1 MATADRF
8 TIDIIQNSLQAICE
22 EMFAVMQKTAMSAI
36 IYEVLDMGT
45 AIVDA
50 DGNLACAGAGIPL
63 FIAGL
68 DKCVCFIKEKCA
80 QEGIEIKEGDIFV
93 TNDPYYGGIT
103 HLNDVI
109 FSMPVFVDG
118 EIVAWTSDI
127 AHWNDVGGMV
137 PGSMATTATE
147 IFQEGLR
154 LPAVKIVEAGQPN
167 LSLIQTIGVNS
178 RMPDYQ
184 QGDMWAGISA
194 VRIGAR
200 RIQEVVRKYSAP
212 VFRDALR
219 DFLDYGEQVTLKALK
234 SLPKGTFHHI
244 EEQDSG
250 LKYSCTITI
259 TDEKFIV
266 DLSDNPHDPGP
277 NNLSREAALLSAQLL
292 VKTISDDSPVCNGGN
307 FRPIEFI
314 TKKNTVFDA
323 APPSPQGYY
332 YETVVQLYDLLWR
345 CLAKHMPTL
354 LPAGHYGSM
363 CATVVGGTHPD
374 TGRGYTIVE
383 PQLGGWGGYK
393 GGDGSSAVFTCF
405 HGLTYNCPVEI
416 NEARNGIVV
425 DSVMLNDDAGGEGE
439 FRGGRGAKITYR
451 LRAENAFLNFCFR
464 RSKFAPWPLEGGM
477 PGTPNYVE
485 IVSEDGNV
493 ERLSTAS
500 GRSINKGERIRLVTG
515 NGGGYGDPSR
525 RPREKILDD
534 IRNGYITIER
544 AHEVYGFAS
553 EESAR
558 KEIAAPALEAE
569 RTSK

>member
-1 MATADRF
+1 MAAADRF
-8 TIDIIQNSLQAICE
+8 TIDIIQNSLQAICD

-45 AIVDA
+45 AIVDEH
-50 DGNLACAGAGIPL
+50 GNLACAGAGIPL

-80 QEGIEIKEGDIFV
+80 QEGIEINEGDIFV
-93 TNDPYYGGIT
+93 TNDPYYGGVT

-118 EIVAWTSDI
+118 EIVAWACDI

-137 PGSMATTATE
+137 PGSMATAATE

-154 LPAVKIVEAGQPN
+154 LPAVKIVEGGRPN

-194 VRIGAR
+194 ARIGSR
-200 RIQEVVRKYSAP
+200 RIAEVVRKYSVA
-212 VFRDALR
+212 VFREAVG

-234 SLPKGTFHHI
+234 RLPKGTFHHA

-259 TDEKFIV
+259 TDDKFIV
-266 DLSDNPHDPGP
+266 DLSDNPFDPGP
-277 NNLSREAALLSAQLL
+277 GNLSREASLLSAQLL

-314 TKKNTVFDA
+314 TKKGTVFDA

-363 CATVVGGTHPD
+363 CATVVGGIHPD
-374 TGRGYTIVE
+374 TGRVYTIVE

-393 GGDGSSAVFTCF
+393 GGDGASAIFTCF
-405 HGLTYNCPVEI
+405 HGLTYNCPAEI
-416 NEARNGIVV
+416 NEARNGIFVE
-425 DSVMLNDDAGGEGE
+425 SIMLNDDPG
-439 FRGGRGAKITYR
+439 GGRGAKITYR
-451 LRAENAFLNFCFR
+451 LRAHDAFLTFCFR
-464 RSKFAPWPLEGGM
+464 RSKFAPWSLEGGLQ
-477 PGTPNYVE
+477 GTPNYVE
-485 IVSEDGNV
+485 VIAEDGTS
-493 ERLSTAS
+493 EALSIAS
-500 GRSINKGERIRLVTG
+500 AKRIHHGDRIRLVTG
-515 NGGGYGDPSR
+515 NGGGYGHPSK
-525 RPREKILDD
+525 RPREKVLEDL
-534 IRNGYITIER
+534 RNGYLTLKR
-544 AHEVYGFAS
+544 AREVYGFAEGS
-553 EESAR
+553 SASR
-558 KEIAAPALEAE
+558 SDS
-569 RTSK
+569 TSQTEHLAK

>member
-45 AIVDA
+45 AIVDEH
-50 DGNLACAGAGIPL
+50 GNLACAGAGIPL

-80 QEGIEIKEGDIFV
+80 KEGIEVREGDIFV
-93 TNDPYYGGIT
+93 TNDPYYGGVT

-118 EIVAWTSDI
+118 EIVAWTCDI

-137 PGSMATTATE
+137 PGSMATSATE

-154 LPAVKIVEAGQPN
+154 LPAVKIIEAGHPN

-184 QGDMWAGISA
+184 EGDMWAGISA
-194 VRIGAR
+194 VRIGGR

-212 VFRDALR
+212 VFREALR

-234 SLPKGTFHHI
+234 RLPKGIYRHT

-250 LKYSCTITI
+250 LRYSCSITI
-259 TDEKFIV
+259 TDDRFIV
-266 DLSDNPHDPGP
+266 DLSDNPPDPGP

-292 VKTISDDSPVCNGGN
+292 VKTISDGSPVCNGGN

-314 TKKNTVFDA
+314 TKKGTVFDA
-323 APPSPQGYY
+323 APPAPQGYY

-345 CLAKHMPTL
+345 CLAKHMPAL
-354 LPAGHYGSM
+354 LPAGHYASM
-363 CATVVGGTHPD
+363 CATVVGGIHPD

-393 GGDGSSAVFTCF
+393 GGDGASAIFTCF
-405 HGLTYNCPVEI
+405 HGLTYNCPAEI
-416 NEARNGIVV
+416 NEARNGIFVE
-425 DSVMLNDDAGGEGE
+425 SIMLNDDPGGEGE
-439 FRGGRGAKITYR
+439 FRGGRGVKITYR
-451 LRAENAFLNFCFR
+451 LRAQNAFLTFCFR
-464 RSKFAPWPLEGGM
+464 RSKFAPWSLEGGL
-477 PGTPNYVE
+477 PGTTNYVE
-485 IVSEDGNV
+485 IVGEDGKI

-500 GRSINKGERIRLVTG
+500 GRPIKKGDRIRLVTG
-515 NGGGYGDPSR
+515 NGGGYGHPTR
-525 RPREKILDD
+525 RPKEKVLED
-534 IRNGYITIER
+534 IKNGYVTLER
-544 AHEVYGFAS
+544 AREVYGFA
-553 EESAR
+553 EE
-558 KEIAAPALEAE
+558 EAMVKQE
-569 RTSK
+569 SPPQTEHVYK

>member
-22 EMFAVMQKTAMSAI
+22 EMFAAMQKTAMSAI

-45 AIVDA
+45 AIVDEH
-50 DGNLACAGAGIPL
+50 GNLACAGIPL

-68 DKCVCFIKEKCA
+68 DKCVCFIKEKCVK
-80 QEGIEIKEGDIFV
+80 EGIEIKEGDIFV
-93 TNDPYYGGIT
+93 TNDPYYGGVT

-137 PGSMATTATE
+137 PGSMATYATE

-154 LPAVKIVEAGQPN
+154 LPAVKIIEAGQPN

-184 QGDMWAGISA
+184 EGDMWAGISA
-194 VRIGAR
+194 VRIGGR

-212 VFRDALR
+212 VFREALR

-234 SLPKGTFHHI
+234 RLPKGIYRHT

-250 LKYSCTITI
+250 LRYSCSITI
-259 TDEKFIV
+259 TDNRFIV
-266 DLSDNPHDPGP
+266 DLSDNPPDPGP

-292 VKTISDDSPVCNGGN
+292 VKTISDGSPVCNGGN

-314 TKKNTVFDA
+314 TKKGTVFDA
-323 APPSPQGYY
+323 APPAPQGYY

-345 CLAKHMPTL
+345 CLAKHMPAL
-354 LPAGHYGSM
+354 LPAGHYASM
-363 CATVVGGTHPD
+363 CATVVGGIHPD

-393 GGDGSSAVFTCF
+393 GGDGASAVFTCF
-405 HGLTYNCPVEI
+405 HGLTYNCP
-416 NEARNGIVV
+416 
-425 DSVMLNDDAGGEGE
+425 AGV
-439 FRGGRGAKITYR
+439 KITYR
-451 LRAENAFLNFCFR
+451 LRAQNAFLTFCFR
-464 RSKFAPWPLEGGM
+464 RSKFAPWSLEGGL
-477 PGTPNYVE
+477 PGTTNYVE
-485 IVSEDGNV
+485 IVGEDGKI

-500 GRSINKGERIRLVTG
+500 GRPIKKGDRIRLVTG
-515 NGGGYGDPSR
+515 NGGGYGHPSR
-525 RPREKILDD
+525 RPKEKVLED
-534 IRNGYITIER
+534 IKNGYVTLER
-544 AHEVYGFAS
+544 AREVYGFT
-553 EESAR
+553 EEEAIAR
-558 KEIAAPALEAE
+558 QESPPQTEHVYK
-569 RTSK
+569 

>member
-22 EMFAVMQKTAMSAI
+22 EMFAAMQKTAMSAI

-45 AIVDA
+45 AIVDEH
-50 DGNLACAGAGIPL
+50 GNLACAGAGIPL

-80 QEGIEIKEGDIFV
+80 NESIQIKEGDIFV

-118 EIVAWTSDI
+118 EIVAWTCDI
-127 AHWNDVGGMV
+127 AHWNDIGGMV
-137 PGSMATTATE
+137 PGSMATSATE

-154 LPAVKIVEAGQPN
+154 LPAVKIIEAGHPN
-167 LSLIQTIGVNS
+167 LSLLQTISVNS

-184 QGDMWAGISA
+184 EGDMWAGISA
-194 VRIGAR
+194 VRIGGR

-212 VFRDALR
+212 VFREALR

-234 SLPKGTFHHI
+234 RLPKGIYRHT

-250 LKYSCTITI
+250 LRYSCSITI
-259 TDEKFIV
+259 TDDKFIV
-266 DLSDNPHDPGP
+266 DLSDNPPDPGP

-292 VKTISDDSPVCNGGN
+292 VKTISDGSPVCNGGN

-314 TKKNTVFDA
+314 TRKGTVFDA
-323 APPSPQGYY
+323 APPAPQGYY

-345 CLAKHMPTL
+345 CLAKHMPAL
-354 LPAGHYGSM
+354 LPAGHYASM
-363 CATVVGGTHPD
+363 CATVVGGVHPD

-393 GGDGSSAVFTCF
+393 GGDGASAVFTCF
-405 HGLTYNCPVEI
+405 HGLTYNCPAEI
-416 NEARNGIVV
+416 NEARNGIFVE
-425 DSVMLNDDAGGEGE
+425 SIMLNDDPGGEGE

-451 LRAENAFLNFCFR
+451 LRAQNAFLTFCFR
-464 RSKFAPWPLEGGM
+464 RSKFAPWALEGGL
-477 PGTPNYVE
+477 PGTTNHVE
-485 IVSEDGNV
+485 IVGEDGKL
-493 ERLSTAS
+493 EKLSTAS
-500 GRSINKGERIRLVTG
+500 GRRIKRGDRIRLVTG
-515 NGGGYGDPSR
+515 NGGGYGHPSR
-525 RPREKILDD
+525 RPKEKVLED
-534 IRNGYITIER
+534 IKNGYVTLER
-544 AHEVYGFAS
+544 AREVYGFA
-553 EESAR
+553 EEAATAR
-558 KEIAAPALEAE
+558 QAPPPPTEHLY
-569 RTSK
+569 K